1 MRKLLA
7 IVNVIAWSGFWAF
20 GYLALAAEGLTAAQV
35 SVAAAIAFAGLV
47 TGVAAWIR
55 IARMAEETGYAPRSG
70 PLPAEVREAAQ
81 AQWEDGDAL
90 P

>member
-20 GYLALAAEGLTAAQV
+20 GYLALAAEGLTATQV
-35 SVAAAIAFAGLV
+35 SVAALIAFAGLM
-47 TGVAAWIR
+47 TGVGAWIR
-55 IARMAEETGYAPRSG
+55 IARMAEETGDAPRSG

-81 AQWEDGDAL
+81 AKWEDSDAL